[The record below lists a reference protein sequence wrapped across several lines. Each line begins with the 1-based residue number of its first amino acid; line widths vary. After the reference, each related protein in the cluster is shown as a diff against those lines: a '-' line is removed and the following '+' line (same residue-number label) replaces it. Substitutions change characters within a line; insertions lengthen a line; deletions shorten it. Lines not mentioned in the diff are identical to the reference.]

1 MNQLIEFLS
10 RPENHGTRNLLKW
23 LQAFLGVSTGAGAAT
38 GSWQSL
44 VTGLL
49 FVFVKWL
56 EAEASK
62 VANESRIA
70 QPEDRNDILDHDPE
84 PLTPTEKLTDG
95 DPEPRYTGYVP
106 CKKCGET
113 HWLYGMCPE
122 KMPIPGA
129 LPVEIVIPRVT
140 PPSTFPTAEDIEK
153 TEVILAGDKLHEVEF
168 WNDDGERK
176 VKSFADKYEAIK
188 FRNAKKYAK
197 LL

>member
-62 VANESRIA
+62 LANESRIA
-70 QPEDRNDILDHDPE
+70 QPEPE
-84 PLTPTEKLTDG
+84 IEDDTESDKPDFSQIWSKSEAPTERL
-95 DPEPRYTGYVP
+95 
-106 CKKCGET
+106 
-113 HWLYGMCPE
+113 
-122 KMPIPGA
+122 PIPGA
-129 LPVEIVIPRVT
+129 LPAEIVIPRVT
-140 PPSTFPTAEDIEK
+140 PPATFPTPEELEK

-176 VKSFADKYEAIK
+176 VKSFADKFDAIK
-188 FRNAKKYAK
+188 FRNSRKYAK

>member
-1 MNQLIEFLS
+1 M
-10 RPENHGTRNLLKW
+10 LKW
-23 LQAFLGVSTGAGAAT
+23 LQAFLGVSTGAGAAS

-62 VANESRIA
+62 MANESRIA
-70 QPEDRNDILDHDPE
+70 KSEDEIEDEYESDKPDFSQIWDKSE
-84 PLTPTEKLTDG
+84 APTEKLPVQIDRKEVFESLG
-95 DPEPRYTGYVP
+95 IKP
-106 CKKCGET
+106 
-113 HWLYGMCPE
+113 
-122 KMPIPGA
+122 MPAIPA
-129 LPVEIVIPRVT
+129 
-140 PPSTFPTAEDIEK
+140 TFPDKEEIEK

-176 VKSFADKYEAIK
+176 VKSFTEKFEAIK

-197 LL
+197 LLS

>member
-1 MNQLIEFLS
+1 MSQLIEFLS

-44 VTGLL
+44 ITGLL

-70 QPEDRNDILDHDPE
+70 KSEAEIEDDYEDDKPDFSQIWDKSE
-84 PLTPTEKLTDG
+84 APTEKLPVQIERKEMFEQLG
-95 DPEPRYTGYVP
+95 IKP
-106 CKKCGET
+106 
-113 HWLYGMCPE
+113 
-122 KMPIPGA
+122 MPAIPA
-129 LPVEIVIPRVT
+129 
-140 PPSTFPTAEDIEK
+140 TFPTAEDIEK

-188 FRNAKKYAK
+188 FRNSRKYAK

>member
-70 QPEDRNDILDHDPE
+70 QGEPEIEDLAEEHDKPDFSQIWNKSE
-84 PLTPTEKLTDG
+84 APTEKL
-95 DPEPRYTGYVP
+95 
-106 CKKCGET
+106 
-113 HWLYGMCPE
+113 
-122 KMPIPGA
+122 PIPGA
-129 LPVEIVIPRVT
+129 LPWEIVIPRVT
-140 PPSTFPTAEDIEK
+140 SPDLAEIPRVFPTAEDIEK

-188 FRNAKKYAK
+188 FRNSRKYAK

>member
-70 QPEDRNDILDHDPE
+70 QVEPEREDILDHDPD
-84 PLTPTEKLTDG
+84 PLTPPDFSKIWSKSEAPTEKL
-95 DPEPRYTGYVP
+95 
-106 CKKCGET
+106 
-113 HWLYGMCPE
+113 
-122 KMPIPGA
+122 PIPGA

-140 PPSTFPTAEDIEK
+140 PPTTFPTAEDIEK

-188 FRNAKKYAK
+188 FRNSRKYAK

>member
-62 VANESRIA
+62 VANESRIT
-70 QPEDRNDILDHDPE
+70 QPEPE
-84 PLTPTEKLTDG
+84 IEDDSESDKPDFSQIWKAEAPTEKL
-95 DPEPRYTGYVP
+95 
-106 CKKCGET
+106 
-113 HWLYGMCPE
+113 
-122 KMPIPGA
+122 PIPGA

-140 PPSTFPTAEDIEK
+140 PPTTFPTTEELEK
-153 TEVILAGDKLHEVEF
+153 TEVILAGDRLHEVEF

-188 FRNAKKYAK
+188 FRNSRKYAK
-197 LL
+197 LLS

>member
-44 VTGLL
+44 ITGLL

-62 VANESRIA
+62 VANDSRIA
-70 QPEDRNDILDHDPE
+70 QPEPE
-84 PLTPTEKLTDG
+84 IEDDTEIEKPDFSQIWNRAEAPTERL
-95 DPEPRYTGYVP
+95 PV
-106 CKKCGET
+106 
-113 HWLYGMCPE
+113 
-122 KMPIPGA
+122 PGA
-129 LPVEIVIPRVT
+129 LPVEIVIPRIT
-140 PPSTFPTAEDIEK
+140 PPPATFPTAEDIEK
-153 TEVILAGDKLHEVEF
+153 TEVILAGDRLHEVEF

-197 LL
+197 LLS

>member
-56 EAEASK
+56 ESEASK

-70 QPEDRNDILDHDPE
+70 QPEAEIENDTESDKPDFSQIWDKEKRGVELPNFRQQA
-84 PLTPTEKLTDG
+84 PTEKLPVQIERKDMFEQLG
-95 DPEPRYTGYVP
+95 IKP
-106 CKKCGET
+106 
-113 HWLYGMCPE
+113 
-122 KMPIPGA
+122 MPAIPA
-129 LPVEIVIPRVT
+129 
-140 PPSTFPTAEDIEK
+140 TFPTLEELEK
-153 TEVILAGDKLHEVEF
+153 TDVILAGDRLHEVEF

-188 FRNAKKYAK
+188 FRNSRKYAK

>member
-70 QPEDRNDILDHDPE
+70 QPEPEREDILDHDPD
-84 PLTPTEKLTDG
+84 PLTPPDFSKIWSKSEAPTEKLPVQIERKEMFEQLG
-95 DPEPRYTGYVP
+95 IKP
-106 CKKCGET
+106 
-113 HWLYGMCPE
+113 
-122 KMPIPGA
+122 MPAIPA
-129 LPVEIVIPRVT
+129 
-140 PPSTFPTAEDIEK
+140 TFPTAEDIEK

-176 VKSFADKYEAIK
+176 VKSFTDKFEAIK

-197 LL
+197 LLS

>member
-70 QPEDRNDILDHDPE
+70 QGEPEIEDVHETDFANIKEEHDKPDFSQIWSKSE
-84 PLTPTEKLTDG
+84 APTEKLPVQIERKEMFEQLG
-95 DPEPRYTGYVP
+95 IKP
-106 CKKCGET
+106 
-113 HWLYGMCPE
+113 
-122 KMPIPGA
+122 MPAIPA
-129 LPVEIVIPRVT
+129 
-140 PPSTFPTAEDIEK
+140 TFPDKEEIEK

-176 VKSFADKYEAIK
+176 VKSFTDKFEAIK

-197 LL
+197 LLS

>member
-70 QPEDRNDILDHDPE
+70 QGE
-84 PLTPTEKLTDG
+84 PIVANERLESLGFCGVCHEAALECTCVRDKPDFSQIWSKSEAPTEKL
-95 DPEPRYTGYVP
+95 
-106 CKKCGET
+106 
-113 HWLYGMCPE
+113 
-122 KMPIPGA
+122 PIPGA

-140 PPSTFPTAEDIEK
+140 PPTTFPTTEELEK

-197 LL
+197 LLP

>member
-38 GSWQSL
+38 GSWQSI

-56 EAEASK
+56 ESEASK

-70 QPEDRNDILDHDPE
+70 QPEDGIEDVNDEQRPSIFRDMVE
-84 PLTPTEKLTDG
+84 APTEKLPVQIERKEMFEQLG
-95 DPEPRYTGYVP
+95 IKP
-106 CKKCGET
+106 
-113 HWLYGMCPE
+113 
-122 KMPIPGA
+122 MPAIPA
-129 LPVEIVIPRVT
+129 
-140 PPSTFPTAEDIEK
+140 TFPDKEEIEK

-168 WNDDGERK
+168 WNDDGDRK

-197 LL
+197 LLS